1 MWTGFTSHPTLNA
14 NLCHLANYNLVLIS
28 VTKKNQRDNFL
39 TTRTALHDY
48 EMAVIFVKNHI
59 LSHNFLRKNQ
69 VVLRYIF
76 RWNNIIKTS
85 MKDIL
90 WNNFLRKQ
98 TSPPI

>member
-76 RWNNIIKTS
+76 RWNNIIITS

-90 WNNFLRKQ
+90 
-98 TSPPI
+98 